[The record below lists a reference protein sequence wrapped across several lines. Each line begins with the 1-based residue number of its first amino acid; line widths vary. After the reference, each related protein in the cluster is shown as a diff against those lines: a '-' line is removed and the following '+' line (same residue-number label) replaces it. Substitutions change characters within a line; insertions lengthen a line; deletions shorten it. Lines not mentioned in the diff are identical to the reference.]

1 MSIKTVL
8 NRLLKRKHTKR
19 IVFSFID
26 NPKDGTIRSFVKFDK
41 DVPVGYAATA
51 LDRLKAEIAVGMAKK
66 VSDAGLKP
74 QHPGRRK
81 FIREQTLGDILK

>member
-1 MSIKTVL
+1 MSK
-8 NRLLKRKHTKR
+8 LLKRRNTKR
-19 IVFSFID
+19 IVFTFVD

-51 LDRLKAEIAVGMAKK
+51 LDRLKAEISAGMAVR
-66 VSDAGLKP
+66 VSNAGLKP

-81 FIREQTLGDILK
+81 FIRE